1 MKNILLIAPHP
12 DDEIVGAFMIIKKIL
27 KGKRVIVFFLTNGI
41 INKNALWFW
50 QRNKYEEKVIKRKKR
65 DESLYEIVKNKKIL
79 SSRYIY
85 SFIKG

>member
-50 QRNKYEEKVIKRKKR
+50 QRNKYEEKVLKRKEALLRIKV
-65 DESLYEIVKNKKIL
+65 SLNA
-79 SSRYIY
+79 
-85 SFIKG
+85 